1 MAKTIAQG
9 WQEFHTRLTPTS
21 TEEKGASGHRET
33 VESCLRD
40 NLGMYR
46 FARIGSFGNGTSI
59 TGYSDT
65 DYIAV
70 CPSDKL
76 PDNSANALVKV
87 KGVLDDRF
95 VFTEVKVRTP
105 AVRLEFGT
113 TAAQKTE
120 IVPAYYKGTHN
131 GYDVYGIADGDGK
144 WMNASPD
151 AHNEYV
157 REVNDKHSGKVKKL
171 IRYIKAWKYFRDVPI
186 SSFYLEMRTAKYADG
201 ESSIVYS
208 IDVQRVLKQMLD
220 GGLARMQDPTGI
232 GGYITPCSTQ
242 AKHDDAIGKL
252 ETAVARA
259 EKACNAENAG
269 NIADAFDWWNK
280 LYYYEFPKY

>member
-1 MAKTIAQG
+1 MAKTIEEG
-9 WQEFHTRLTPTS
+9 WREFHTRLTPTS
-21 TEEKGASGHRET
+21 TEESGASGHRESL
-33 VESCLRD
+33 ERCLRD

-70 CPSDKL
+70 CPEDQL
-76 PDNSANALVKV
+76 PDESGNALTKV
-87 KGVLDDRF
+87 KRILDYRYTD
-95 VFTEVKVRTP
+95 TEVKVRTP

-120 IVPAYYKGTHN
+120 IVPAYYKGEHA
-131 GYDVYGIADGDGK
+131 GHKVYGIADGHGG

-157 REVNDKHSGKVKKL
+157 REVNAKHSGQVKKL
-171 IRYIKAWKYFRDVPI
+171 IRYVKAWKYFRDVPI
-186 SSFYLEMRTAKYADG
+186 SSFYLEMRTAKYAAG

-208 IDVQRVLKQMLD
+208 IDVKRVLKQMLD
-220 GGLARMQDPTGI
+220 GGLARIQDPTGI
-232 GGYITPCSTQ
+232 GGYITPCNTE
-242 AKHDDAIGKL
+242 AKHADAFSKL
-252 ETAVARA
+252 DTAVTRA
-259 EKACNAENAG
+259 EKACAAESAG
-269 NIADAFDWWNK
+269 HVADAFDWWNM

>member
-21 TEEKGASGHRET
+21 TEESGASGHRST

-40 NLGMYR
+40 KLGMYR

-59 TGYSDT
+59 TGHSDT

-70 CPSDKL
+70 FPSDRL
-76 PDNSANALVKV
+76 PDNSSNALIKV
-87 KGVLDDRF
+87 KGVLDFRF
-95 VFTEVKVRTP
+95 ALTEVKVRTP

-120 IVPAYYKGTHN
+120 IVPAYIRGQH
-131 GYDVYGIADGDGK
+131 GEHDVYGIADGAGG

-157 REVNDKHSGKVKKL
+157 RAVNAKHSGKVKKL
-171 IRYIKAWKYFRDVPI
+171 IRYVKAWKYFREVPI

-201 ESSIVYS
+201 EASIVYS
-208 IDVQRVLKQMLD
+208 IDVRNVLRDMLKC
-220 GGLARMQDPTGI
+220 GLARMQDPTGI
-232 GGYITPCSTQ
+232 GGYIYPCKTELQ
-242 AKHDDAIGKL
+242 KEDALSKL
-252 ETAVARA
+252 ETAVSRA
-259 EKACNAENAG
+259 EKAWEAESAEC
-269 NIADAFDWWNK
+269 IAEAFQWWNK

>member
-21 TEEKGASGHRET
+21 TEASGASGHRSS
-33 VESCLRD
+33 VESCLREK
-40 NLGMYR
+40 LGMYR
-46 FARIGSFGNGTSI
+46 FSPIGSFGNGTSI
-59 TGYSDT
+59 TGHSDT

-76 PDNSANALVKV
+76 PDNSANELVKV
-87 KGVLDDRF
+87 KGILDYRF

-113 TAAQKTE
+113 TAAEKTE
-120 IVPAYYKGTHN
+120 IVPAYFKGTHS
-131 GYDVYGIADGDGK
+131 GYDVYGIADGAGS

-157 REVNDKHSGKVKKL
+157 RAVNAKHSGKVKKL
-171 IRYIKAWKYFRDVPI
+171 IRYVKAWKYFRSVPI

-208 IDVQRVLKQMLD
+208 IDVKRVLKQLLD

-232 GGYITPCSTQ
+232 GGYITPCNTQ
-242 AKHDDAIGKL
+242 AKHDDALSKL
-252 ETAVARA
+252 ETAVSR
-259 EKACNAENAG
+259 AENAWG
-269 NIADAFDWWNK
+269 AEAAGDVEEAFDWWNK